1 MAPSLYK
8 PLLALGATLAAT
20 SAFMAPAPM
29 GARSS
34 SSSSAAAARAATAP
48 VTSSPLFGREA
59 SRLPGTRLA
68 AAPSLFDFFKP
79 QGAAAKGGKG
89 IGNKK
94 VVVLTGTSSGLG
106 RATLKVRP
114 QLPACLV
121 TVCLPE
127 PLASSLLPHL

>member
-1 MAPSLYK
+1 MAPSLVK
-8 PLLALGATLAAT
+8 PLLALGATLAAA

-34 SSSSAAAARAATAP
+34 SSTAARTAATAP
-48 VTSSPLFGREA
+48 VTSPLFGRVAVSEA

-79 QGAAAKGGKG
+79 QGAAAQGGKG

-114 QLPACLV
+114 
-121 TVCLPE
+121 
-127 PLASSLLPHL
+127 LA